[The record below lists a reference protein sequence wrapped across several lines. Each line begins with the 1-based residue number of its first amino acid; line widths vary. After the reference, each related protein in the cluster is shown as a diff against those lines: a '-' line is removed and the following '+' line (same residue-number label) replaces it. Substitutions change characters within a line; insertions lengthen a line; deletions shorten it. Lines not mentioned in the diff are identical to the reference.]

1 LTAPDADHGV
11 PETTVRAICGQKE
24 NFMLPLRRSILCLAL
39 LGLVLGLA
47 SVAPAAAIEAPPLY
61 VSVNGAGPTLSAA
74 TDAALYQIRQNYII
88 LSYSTSNPLCSVIPT
103 TGDPFCSIKVTARV
117 FRRAVVFP

>member
-1 LTAPDADHGV
+1 
-11 PETTVRAICGQKE
+11 
-24 NFMLPLRRSILCLAL
+24 MLHLRRSVLCLAL

-47 SVAPAAAIEAPPLY
+47 SVAPAAAIEATPMNLY
-61 VSVNGAGPTLSAA
+61 VSVYGAGPTLAAA
-74 TDAALYQIRQNYII
+74 TDAALTQIRQNYLI

-117 FRRAVVFP
+117 LRKPIGIPAP